1 MRNLSSCLLILLGT
15 LLLFSYSW
23 AEPTSPAKPVGDGGS
38 LTTLSSE
45 KHLISVGDKIEFHIP
60 ALPDLP
66 DVYDIRVDGHFFH
79 PVIGDVQAYGRTL
92 EDLRKELTVRLG
104 KELRRPVF
112 RLGLREV
119 AKHQVAVLGEAKT
132 QGSYE
137 VSLGSTVLDVLA
149 KAGGLSEKADQE
161 SAMILR
167 GNEKIPLS
175 LKPELGGGLTKVQ
188 SGDVIYILPGSTVSV
203 SGEVT
208 EPGVYSVSRVT
219 GTPWEAIIRAG
230 GAKQTASL
238 QRARLIRASLPAPL
252 SIDLRPDA
260 EAGLPL
266 EARQLQAGDI
276 ISIPPRQAIVLGTV
290 GEPGP
295 VSLEGGETLIDVLA
309 KRVTS
314 GSDIE
319 KIYVVRA
326 KNVKENRDE
335 KEIYSIKEYFEKG
348 KADSAVPIY
357 DGDLV
362 YVPEKKEKGKGIF
375 GDFNIFTIL
384 SIAQFLL

>member
-1 MRNLSSCLLILLGT
+1 MRRLPYILALFVTLLI
-15 LLLFSYSW
+15 FSNSW
-23 AEPTSPAKPVGDGGS
+23 AEPTPPDKSVGNGGS

-45 KHLISVGDKIEFHIP
+45 EHLIGVGDRIELHIP
-60 ALPDLP
+60 ALPDLS
-66 DVYDIRVDGHFFH
+66 DVYDVRVDGHFFH
-79 PVIGDVQAYGRTL
+79 PVIGDVQAHGRTL
-92 EDLRKELTVRLG
+92 GDLRKELSARLG

-137 VSLGSTVLDVLA
+137 VSLGSTVLDVIA
-149 KAGGLSEKADQE
+149 KAGGLDEKADRE

-167 GNEKIPLS
+167 GNEKIPIS
-175 LKPELGGGLTKVQ
+175 LKPEQGGGLTKVQ
-188 SGDVIYILPGSTVSV
+188 SGDVVYILPGSTVSV

-208 EPGVYSVSRVT
+208 EPGVYSVSRVS

-238 QRARLIRASLPAPL
+238 SRAKLIRPSLPGPL
-252 SIDLRPDA
+252 TIDLRPNA
-260 EAGLPL
+260 ENPLPI
-266 EARQLQAGDI
+266 EAQQLQAGDI
-276 ISIPPRQAIVLGTV
+276 ISIPPRQAVVLGAV
-290 GEPGP
+290 GEAGP
-295 VSLEGGETLIDVLA
+295 VPLEGGETLIDVLA
-309 KRVTS
+309 KRVQA

-326 KNVKENRDE
+326 ANVMKQRDE
-335 KEIYSIKEYFEKG
+335 KEVYSIKDYFENG
-348 KADSAVPIY
+348 KAETAVPIY

-362 YVPEKKEKGKGIF
+362 YVPEKGKKDG
-375 GDFNIFTIL
+375 GVLGSLGNIFSIL
-384 SIAQFLL
+384 NIARLFF